1 MYKSYNYRLY
11 EEKLF
16 IYIVNR
22 DNNNNKIDSTVI
34 TGSTFTFTGK
44 IATPAFCQITASR
57 EYYVSFILENGTIN
71 LDLGKPE
78 LPSGT
83 SLNKELA
90 NFRTAQNKMSDMIDS
105 KQRELM
111 EQIEDKKNVCSNKAI
126 ISRMNGNQLLSL
138 CSTVSSIK
146 TQIIRSEQSL

>member
-1 MYKSYNYRLY
+1 MKTNFLFTLLTGLTLLSSCS
-11 EEKLF
+11 EKPATTYTINGTIPDNSLDGET

-44 IATPAFCQITASR
+44 IDTPAFCQITASR

-83 SLNKELA
+83 SLNK
-90 NFRTAQNKMSDMIDS
+90 
-105 KQRELM
+105 
-111 EQIEDKKNVCSNKAI
+111 
-126 ISRMNGNQLLSL
+126 
-138 CSTVSSIK
+138 
-146 TQIIRSEQSL
+146 